1 MIKNIAKDASNIL
14 FTGFITGSELQILF
28 SNAKLFVLPSRHEG
42 LSNALLEAISY
53 GIEILA
59 SDIEANLQI
68 NLNKN
73 NFFKMGDVED
83 LKSKM
88 NCLLYAEITEKEKLR
103 RMEMLKANFDWD
115 ETSKKM
121 YALYKEIIQ
130 K

>member
-1 MIKNIAKDASNIL
+1 
-14 FTGFITGSELQILF
+14 
-28 SNAKLFVLPSRHEG
+28 
-42 LSNALLEAISY
+42 
-53 GIEILA
+53 
-59 SDIEANLQI
+59 
-68 NLNKN
+68 
-73 NFFKMGDVED
+73 MGDVED

>member
-1 MIKNIAKDASNIL
+1 MFFFVGRLTKEKAIEDLIKAFIQLDNNDFKLVIAGGSEYTEKYSSMIKNIAKDASNIL

-73 NFFKMGDVED
+73 NFF
-83 LKSKM
+83 
-88 NCLLYAEITEKEKLR
+88 
-103 RMEMLKANFDWD
+103 
-115 ETSKKM
+115 
-121 YALYKEIIQ
+121 
-130 K
+130 

>member
-1 MIKNIAKDASNIL
+1 M
-14 FTGFITGSELQILF
+14 
-28 SNAKLFVLPSRHEG
+28 
-42 LSNALLEAISY
+42 LEAISY

-88 NCLLYAEITEKEKLR
+88 NCLLHAEITEKEKLR

-121 YALYKEIIQ
+121 YALYKEIVQ